1 MGNKIVEGMIKPEIS
16 KLVNYVK
23 NFKHV
28 ASVIYLQKSNDNKNL
43 EVGRCKIPV
52 ILF

>member
-1 MGNKIVEGMIKPEIS
+1 MGNKIVEGMIKPDIC
-16 KLVNYVK
+16 KLERYIK

-28 ASVIYLQKSNDNKNL
+28 ASLIYLQKSKDDKKL

-52 ILF
+52 